1 MILSAMQ
8 WLDGTAI
15 KIPQSRISERG
26 MMLRSALEGKKP
38 ELKPKPD
45 SIIEEM
51 ILMLARDLSEK
62 MIKSQSKPKIE

>member
-1 MILSAMQ
+1 MHE
-8 WLDGTAI
+8 LDGKAI
-15 KIPQSRISERG
+15 RVPQSRISERG

-38 ELKPKPD
+38 ESKPKPD

-62 MIKSQSKPKIE
+62 VLK

>member
-1 MILSAMQ
+1 MILSVMQ
-8 WLDGTAI
+8 ELDGKAI
-15 KIPQSRISERG
+15 KVPQSRVSERG
-26 MMLRSALEGKKP
+26 MTLRSALEGKKP

-62 MIKSQSKPKIE
+62 VLK